1 MSEQANILAKMLTD
15 MDQKLIRLGEQQKE
29 LDAKLERYSA
39 FTVKKLND
47 SVDTLC
53 NMQEAQLKLLTESL
67 TKMGRQVDVMEKQVA
82 AHLAPDVTNTELM
95 NALTGCAD
103 DLQDSVD
110 RCIELVGH
118 HSVMIERNL
127 MDEMNRLTSLM
138 EADMQLEQDSADALS
153 KKLSLAF
160 THLYGEVLN
169 SQDMIENPDAVIEEA
184 EAVPE
189 NPAAVPETLDAKPE
203 TVDVTPESMDAE
215 PENPEGVFIN
225 PDIAVFEKPDAVIH
239 NGNETEEIIR

>member
-1 MSEQANILAKMLTD
+1 MGEQANILARMLTD
-15 MDQKLIRLGEQQKE
+15 MDQKLNALGEQQKA

-82 AHLAPDVTNTELM
+82 AHLAPDVTNDELM
-95 NALTGCAD
+95 QTLTGCAE

-127 MDEMNRLTSLM
+127 MDEMNRLNGLM
-138 EADMQLEQDSADALS
+138 EADMRLEQDSADALS

-160 THLYGEVLN
+160 THLYDEVLN
-169 SQDMIENPDAVIEEA
+169 TQERVENPDAFVEEA
-184 EAVPE
+184 DAVPE
-189 NPAAVPETLDAKPE
+189 NPDAEPETLDAE
-203 TVDVTPESMDAE
+203 PESLEAK

-225 PDIAVFEKPDAVIH
+225 PDIAFFEKPDADYQ